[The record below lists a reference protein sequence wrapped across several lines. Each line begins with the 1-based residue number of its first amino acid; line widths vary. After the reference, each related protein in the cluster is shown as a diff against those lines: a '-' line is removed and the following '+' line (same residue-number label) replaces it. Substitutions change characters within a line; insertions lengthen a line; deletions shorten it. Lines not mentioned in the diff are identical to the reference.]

1 MNFLKKVG
9 YVLATPFRDVK
20 STWKGISKESVPFYI
35 VLLAICNIVFLLVA
49 NIIAVKTIN
58 LTATSGFVGNS
69 GIRLMLPAAV
79 IVYTFSIICS
89 DLLCEL
95 DKTNRWTRV
104 SCHVGFILNLFMVL
118 VFLVTALIPGVINGS
133 ADNGLNSNFWNVL
146 GSTPLMLL
154 ASVISFYFGDLI
166 NDTVFRKLKEKEG
179 LTNKQIV
186 KRCVFS
192 TMAGQAIDAA
202 IFITL
207 GLHIFPI
214 LTGSGSFVD
223 FISAGSGNIGADFTS
238 GMGWLNVLI
247 AIGLQWAVKVLIEF
261 VVAPLILK
269 ICHLARNKK
278 EEEIVE

>member
-9 YVLATPFRDVK
+9 HVLATPFRDVRD
-20 STWKGISKESVPFYI
+20 TWKGISKESTPFYI
-35 VLLAICNIVFLLVA
+35 ILLAICNVVFLLIA

-58 LTATSGFVGNS
+58 LTANSGFIGDS
-69 GIRLMLPAAV
+69 GIRLMIPAAV
-79 IVYTFSIICS
+79 VVYTFSIICS

-118 VFLVTALIPGVINGS
+118 VFLITALIPGVINGS
-133 ADNGLNSNFWNVL
+133 PDSGLNGNFWNVL

-154 ASVISFYFGDLI
+154 ASIISFYFGDLL
-166 NDTVFRKLKEKEG
+166 NDTVFRKMKLREG

-207 GLHIFPI
+207 GLHVFPI
-214 LTGSGSFVD
+214 LLGQGSFVD
-223 FISAGSGNIGADFTS
+223 FISAGSGNVGADFAS

-247 AIGLQWAVKVLIEF
+247 AICLQWAVKVLIEF

-269 ICHLARNKK
+269 ICHIARKDK
-278 EEEIVE
+278 EEISE